1 MTIIGSENMS
11 LTKDYLFGE
20 MSGNI
25 DYTDDSC
32 NFLGELCDEQ
42 YVVDVDDYLYE
53 NYKEQERMMEDG
65 LD

>member
-1 MTIIGSENMS
+1 MCM
-11 LTKDYLFGE
+11 TKDYLFGE
-20 MSGNI
+20 MSGNT

-32 NFLGELCDEQ
+32 NFLGELCDEH
-42 YVVDVDDYLYE
+42 YEVDVDDYLYE